1 LATEIVRLDAS
12 RMPALRRFAERVWTR
27 PRSDA
32 YYRWRYETLPLH
44 HAWLAMRDGEVLAME
59 CAIARP
65 YRFGDESVDVL
76 EVFDWYCLPELR
88 NAGLGVRVMQAL
100 MKEGPCLLVG
110 GSEDTRGL
118 LPRLKWHLLDTAHR
132 YVLPLGADR
141 LGAAIAKR
149 TRLPVA
155 AGRLAARAALADPRR
170 RPRPRAV
177 PRGGRAIAVAAVG
190 DEVQALYASATAYGG
205 LPLWPASLLAWLQGG
220 HPALGHFLPLV
231 FAIDGVLRGFAMAR
245 VAPGADGCDAE
256 IVECF
261 APVPDAALYTW
272 MVSELATRIAG
283 FRPGLLGACT
293 PCPLLAEAL
302 RRNGFLQSGEN
313 PVQLW
318 WPGGRPVPTGPF
330 LIGSNSG
337 DAPLVPFAEQWW

>member
-1 LATEIVRLDAS
+1 
-12 RMPALRRFAERVWTR
+12 
-27 PRSDA
+27 
-32 YYRWRYETLPLH
+32 
-44 HAWLAMRDGEVLAME
+44 
-59 CAIARP
+59 
-65 YRFGDESVDVL
+65 
-76 EVFDWYCLPELR
+76 
-88 NAGLGVRVMQAL
+88 
-100 MKEGPCLLVG
+100 
-110 GSEDTRGL
+110 
-118 LPRLKWHLLDTAHR
+118 
-132 YVLPLGADR
+132 
-141 LGAAIAKR
+141 
-149 TRLPVA
+149 
-155 AGRLAARAALADPRR
+155 
-170 RPRPRAV
+170 
-177 PRGGRAIAVAAVG
+177 
-190 DEVQALYASATAYGG
+190 
-205 LPLWPASLLAWLQGG
+205 LWPASLLAWLQGG